1 MKVLSVL
8 IALPLLAACATDGA
22 APPLSSGAPAIA
34 GRHWVLVELNGQPVA
49 ATAREAYMEINAE
62 AGRVGGSGGCNTFG
76 GSAVVEPGNRV
87 RFSEVASTK
96 MACMQGMDVEQAFFD
111 VLSRADNYSL
121 NGNSLSLNKARMA
134 PLARF
139 EAKE

>member
-1 MKVLSVL
+1 M
-8 IALPLLAACATDGA
+8 
-22 APPLSSGAPAIA
+22 
-34 GRHWVLVELNGQPVA
+34 LVELNGQPVG
-49 ATAREAYMEINAE
+49 ATQRQVYMEVNAE

-76 GSAVVEPGNRV
+76 GSAILQTGDRV
-87 RFSEVASTK
+87 RFSDVVSTK
-96 MACMQGMDVEQAFFD
+96 MACMQGMEVEQAFFD

-139 EAKE
+139 EAKD